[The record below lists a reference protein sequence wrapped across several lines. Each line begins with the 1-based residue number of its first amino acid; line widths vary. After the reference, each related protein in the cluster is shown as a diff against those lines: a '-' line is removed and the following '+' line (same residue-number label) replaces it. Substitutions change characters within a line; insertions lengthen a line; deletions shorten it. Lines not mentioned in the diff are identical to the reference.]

1 MEQTPEYLKGP
12 ETRPWVI
19 RAGTKLRK
27 HIDRLSTASSAIPVE
42 PVLDEKHFPWT
53 KMLADNWEVIAEEA
67 AAIVRHRDAIP
78 PLRELSPDHRNTGR
92 DGKWRSFFL
101 VGYGYEVPEN
111 CARAPRT
118 AELVKQVPDLNS
130 AFFSI
135 IDPGGKIPRHR
146 GVSRGLITCHLG
158 ISVPR
163 DYPNCWIEVED
174 QKVSWRNGEWV
185 VFDDCFEHEVA
196 NDTPDPRV
204 ILLVQVKRPMRFL
217 GRTVH
222 DLWLGAIR
230 RSPFVTDARKN
241 FDKWEEAFRIAE
253 ANEAVPTESRQS
265 AETQSA

>member
-1 MEQTPEYLKGP
+1 MDDIPEYMKGP
-12 ETRPWVI
+12 ETRPWTI

-27 HIDRLSTASSAIPVE
+27 HIDRLSTASSKIPVE
-42 PVLDEKHFPWT
+42 PILDERHFPWT
-53 KMLADNWEVIAEEA
+53 RKLAENWEAIATEA
-67 AAIVRHRDAIP
+67 SEIVRHREAIP

-101 VGYGYEVPEN
+101 VGYGHEVPEN

-118 AELVKQVPDLNS
+118 AALVREVPDINS

-135 IDPGGKIPRHR
+135 IDPGGTIPRHR

-158 ISVPR
+158 VSVPR
-163 DYPNCWIEVED
+163 DHQNCWIEVED
-174 QKVSWRNGEWV
+174 QKRSWRNGEWV

-196 NDTPDPRV
+196 NETTDARV
-204 ILLVQVKRPMRFL
+204 ILLVQVKRPLRQPGKL
-217 GRTVH
+217 VH

-253 ANEAVPTESRQS
+253 ANEPVPPRTSN
-265 AETQSA
+265 A